1 MNNVQLMLNQKLL
14 ELQAKNPRLSH
25 RYFAQKLGLSSGAL
39 SEILKGKR
47 KVSAKLAAKLA
58 ERLNLDP
65 ISTASL
71 TGQALEADV
80 AKQIDYLKLSD
91 DQFHLIS
98 EWSHFAILNL
108 VKSDQCQH
116 KASWF
121 AERLQLPL
129 RIVQDSLDRL
139 MRLGMLVYEKKK
151 YVRARPHFQTSDDVF
166 NLSIRKSNMEDLEL
180 IREHLTDLGPVTV
193 ADLREHLTD
202 TDIRERDFTSITM
215 LVDPNRMQEFKT
227 WVRKAQDQFAN
238 KFETT
243 QSQSPYRLT
252 MALYPLKKTK

>member
-1 MNNVQLMLNQKLL
+1 MNQVQLLLNQKLM
-14 ELQAKNPRLSH
+14 ELQEKNPRLSH

-65 ISTASL
+65 ISTASF
-71 TGQALEADV
+71 TGQTLEADV
-80 AKQIDYLKLSD
+80 ANDIDYLKLSD

-116 KASWF
+116 KAPWF
-121 AERLQLPL
+121 AERLNLPL
-129 RIVQDSLDRL
+129 RLVQDALDRL
-139 MRLGMLVYEKKK
+139 MRLGMLRMEKKK
-151 YVRARPHFQTSDDVF
+151 YVRAQAHFKTSDDVF
-166 NLSIRKSNMEDLEL
+166 NLSIRKSNAEDLEL
-180 IREHLTDLGPVTV
+180 IREHLTNTDL
-193 ADLREHLTD
+193 L
-202 TDIRERDFTSITM
+202 ERDFTSITM
-215 LVDPNRMQEFKT
+215 LVDPQKMPEFKK
-227 WVRKAQDQFAN
+227 WIRKAQDQFAN

-243 QSQSPYRLT
+243 ESQAPYRLT
-252 MALYPLKKTK
+252 MALYPLKKSK